1 MESII
6 HTSLRLFVSRR
17 RFMISMAIWI
27 TPSHQHGTQMAE
39 HSPLETKTKHAG
51 YGTSGISPNQLL
63 YWVAIS
69 EPSGQFAT
77 LPMGS
82 SWRWQSLQILS
93 TSLML
98 IVGTAG
104 SRNWISLVRSQAYHS
119 VLTLKLSLSV
129 CMIVHTAATSSS
141 TADDSTRTLT
151 QHWSCCW
158 QGSVSEI
165 QITGCRN

>member
-39 HSPLETKTKHAG
+39 HSPLETKTRHAG

-77 LPMGS
+77 HPMES

-104 SRNWISLVRSQAYHS
+104 SRNWISLVRSLAYHS
-119 VLTLKLSLSV
+119 VLTLNLSLLV
-129 CMIVHTAATSSS
+129 CMIAHTAASSS
-141 TADDSTRTLT
+141 SAADDSTRTLT
-151 QHWSCCW
+151 QPCEVAA
-158 QGSVSEI
+158 G
-165 QITGCRN
+165 RDL